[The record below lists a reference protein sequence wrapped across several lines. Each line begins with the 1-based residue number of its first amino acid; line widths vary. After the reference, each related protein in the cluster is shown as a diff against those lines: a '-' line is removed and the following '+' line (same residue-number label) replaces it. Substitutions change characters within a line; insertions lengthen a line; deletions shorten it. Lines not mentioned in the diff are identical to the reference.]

1 VAKTSSIVKEQ
12 KRREKAA
19 KGKYPK
25 VRLVNRCSICGRPHS
40 VYRQFGICRI
50 CLRKMAHEGKLPGVT
65 KSSW

>member
-1 VAKTSSIVKEQ
+1 MAKLSMVVKEAQ
-12 KRREKAA
+12 RQEKVA

-25 VRLVNRCSICGRPHS
+25 TRLQNRCSICGRPRS
-40 VYRQFGICRI
+40 DYRQFGICRV